1 MLRTEVGLGS
11 AGMTPGGSGASPDAS
26 GGAFDFE
33 DLQAMREEYE
43 ERLRRL
49 EREKDA
55 ALDVVRKDAGQRMA
69 ALRAE
74 QEARLAA
81 ESEMRQQ
88 LIEELTIEL
97 ASARE
102 EGENTAR
109 SAERRRVA
117 AEQQLR
123 WALGELDRLGSEL
136 ARVREVLVAFLAPPP
151 ASMVEAPPIPAEAL
165 VTSTSLASSAG
176 GMQALRRKR
185 IRLR

>member
-1 MLRTEVGLGS
+1 MLRTDVSLPMTMGE
-11 AGMTPGGSGASPDAS
+11 AGANPDAS

-102 EGENTAR
+102 EGERTAR
-109 SAERRRVA
+109 DAERRRA
-117 AEQQLR
+117 ATEQQLR
-123 WALGELDRLGSEL
+123 WALGEVDRLSNEL
-136 ARVREVLVAFLAPPP
+136 GRVREVLVAHLTPAPTPTI
-151 ASMVEAPPIPAEAL
+151 EAPPIPAEAL
-165 VTSTSLASSAG
+165 VTSTMLATPLSSMA
-176 GMQALRRKR
+176 QAARRKR